1 MGFVDDKKEVVN
13 SVALFEVLGNLPK
26 TKSVSSLESVNS
38 PSLNLMKFLL
48 DLFVVTCND
57 GKNTTPIPGKITYTK
72 CDVKRILIDI
82 LIEFFPKLVT
92 IIKQAIKEAIKA
104 GLVCGTNFKLP
115 NTNAR
120 VSIEMKNL
128 DINGLTKIDPN
139 TPIGS
144 TFYGKD
150 ATKDFNR
157 YLSDLAQT
165 GGSGSWKG
173 IINMNYSV
181 QSQKLDVELNPSY
194 LNNGGNTS
202 FNGNTPSTPKAPSF
216 DNFLNDYT
224 DSLEIINKENLMARV
239 TDKLTGSLSSGLGS
253 SLEKFISQE
262 KVSRLQDKINNSE
275 CGGKNYNLDDSFYT
289 FSDEEVLEIEEIS
302 NQKYKGKTF
311 LDLGCGIQ
319 EVSLDTDLFKKTF
332 DDIRNANTADSTGVL
347 VESLETI
354 NSDLTKNVSEENKE
368 NSKKSLNYKM
378 IEEIP
383 KVFADIIF
391 EPKIMVLYQLCSKI
405 VNGPLPQ
412 QPLPPLGTQT
422 NVTTTTIPNIK
433 VENSFDFSKANSVFF
448 EYVVRKSSDAL
459 LEIILNKVKQEIIK
473 IVKEQIILIIKEK
486 AKMRAKAIKSTYAA
500 KQEEITN
507 KIKK

>member
-1 MGFVDDKKEVVN
+1 M
-13 SVALFEVLGNLPK
+13 
-26 TKSVSSLESVNS
+26 
-38 PSLNLMKFLL
+38 
-48 DLFVVTCND
+48 
-57 GKNTTPIPGKITYTK
+57 
-72 CDVKRILIDI
+72 
-82 LIEFFPKLVT
+82 
-92 IIKQAIKEAIKA
+92 
-104 GLVCGTNFKLP
+104 
-115 NTNAR
+115 
-120 VSIEMKNL
+120 
-128 DINGLTKIDPN
+128 
-139 TPIGS
+139 
-144 TFYGKD
+144 
-150 ATKDFNR
+150 
-157 YLSDLAQT
+157 
-165 GGSGSWKG
+165 
-173 IINMNYSV
+173 
-181 QSQKLDVELNPSY
+181 
-194 LNNGGNTS
+194 
-202 FNGNTPSTPKAPSF
+202 
-216 DNFLNDYT
+216 
-224 DSLEIINKENLMARV
+224 
-239 TDKLTGSLSSGLGS
+239 
-253 SLEKFISQE
+253 
-262 KVSRLQDKINNSE
+262 
-275 CGGKNYNLDDSFYT
+275 
-289 FSDEEVLEIEEIS
+289 
-302 NQKYKGKTF
+302 
-311 LDLGCGIQ
+311 
-319 EVSLDTDLFKKTF
+319 
-332 DDIRNANTADSTGVL
+332 L

>member
-157 YLSDLAQT
+157 YLSDLAQI
-165 GGSGSWKG
+165 SG
-173 IINMNYSV
+173 I
-181 QSQKLDVELNPSY
+181 
-194 LNNGGNTS
+194 
-202 FNGNTPSTPKAPSF
+202 
-216 DNFLNDYT
+216 
-224 DSLEIINKENLMARV
+224 
-239 TDKLTGSLSSGLGS
+239 LG
-253 SLEKFISQE
+253 
-262 KVSRLQDKINNSE
+262 
-275 CGGKNYNLDDSFYT
+275 
-289 FSDEEVLEIEEIS
+289 EV
-302 NQKYKGKTF
+302 
-311 LDLGCGIQ
+311 
-319 EVSLDTDLFKKTF
+319 
-332 DDIRNANTADSTGVL
+332 
-347 VESLETI
+347 
-354 NSDLTKNVSEENKE
+354 
-368 NSKKSLNYKM
+368 
-378 IEEIP
+378 
-383 KVFADIIF
+383 
-391 EPKIMVLYQLCSKI
+391 
-405 VNGPLPQ
+405 
-412 QPLPPLGTQT
+412 
-422 NVTTTTIPNIK
+422 VTTTLGVFSGVFNDKKVNPRKPNTAFK
-433 VENSFDFSKANSVFF
+433 KFPE
-448 EYVVRKSSDAL
+448 SSDF
-459 LEIILNKVKQEIIK
+459 
-473 IVKEQIILIIKEK
+473 
-486 AKMRAKAIKSTYAA
+486 RSSSKSFYHY
-500 KQEEITN
+500 
-507 KIKK
+507 

>member
-1 MGFVDDKKEVVN
+1 MGFVGDKKEIVN

-48 DLFVVTCND
+48 DLFVITCKDN
-57 GKNTTPIPGKITYTK
+57 KTTPTPGKIVYTK
-72 CDVKRILIDI
+72 CDVRRILIDI
-82 LIEFFPKLVT
+82 LNDFFPKLVA
-92 IIKQAIKEAIKA
+92 IIKQAIKEAIKSSLA
-104 GLVCGTNFKLP
+104 CGTNFKLP

-120 VSIEMKNL
+120 VSIDMKNL
-128 DINGLTKIDPN
+128 DVNGLTKIDPN
-139 TPIGS
+139 TTVGS

-173 IINMNYSV
+173 ILNMNYST

-194 LNNGGNTS
+194 LNNGGSTS
-202 FNGNTPSTPKAPSF
+202 FNGSTPSVPKAPSF

-224 DSLEIINKENLMARV
+224 DSLELINKENLMARV
-239 TDKLTGSLSSGLGS
+239 TDKLTGSLSSGLNS

-275 CGGKNYNLDDSFYT
+275 CGGGKNYNLDDSFYT
-289 FSDEEVLEIEEIS
+289 FSDEEVLEIEEMS

-311 LDLGCGIQ
+311 LDLGCGLQ

-332 DDIRNANTADSTGVL
+332 DDIRNSTTADSTGVL
-347 VESLETI
+347 VQSLETI
-354 NSDLTKNVSEENKE
+354 NTDLTKNVSEENKE

-383 KVFADIIF
+383 KIFAEIVF
-391 EPKIMVLYQLCSKI
+391 EPKIMVLYQLSSKI

-412 QPLPPLGTQT
+412 QPLPPLGTPT
-422 NVTTTTIPNIK
+422 NVTSTTTTPNIK

-459 LEIILNKVKQEIIK
+459 LKILLDKIKEEIIR
-473 IVKEQIILIIKEK
+473 IVMEQIIAIIKEK
-486 AKMRAKAIKSTYAA
+486 AKIRLNAIKSTYTAGLA
-500 KQEEITN
+500 
-507 KIKK
+507 